1 MIRNI
6 PFKVILKN
14 YYLFIRDFFSDLF
27 DDKLGHYASSLS
39 WSTLFSILPLMVIV
53 FSIFTSMP
61 VFDSVYSKIENL
73 IFSNLMPTDSKVVM
87 SYINTFIN
95 STDKLGYV
103 GAIYV
108 TFAVFMFFKNYDY
121 IVNDI
126 FDAPSR
132 TLWAAVKTYLLL
144 LLIIPVL
151 VGLSFYISS
160 FLQGYLDTSKLTSAI
175 HIYAFLPFLMT
186 WMTFYITY
194 QLSANTHV
202 DFQAALI
209 SSFIASFIWFISK
222 SAFVF
227 YVVHN
232 KTYESIYGSVSTL
245 LFFFLWIYISWA
257 IFIHGLKFCDLL
269 NKDEEIEHI

>member
-1 MIRNI
+1 MNKNYQIT
-6 PFKVILKN
+6 VLLKN

-53 FSIFTSMP
+53 FSVFTSMP
-61 VFDSVYSKIENL
+61 IFDSVYSKIEKL

-87 SYINTFIN
+87 DYINTFMQ
-95 STDKLGYV
+95 STDRLGYI
-103 GAIYV
+103 GGGYV

-126 FDAPSR
+126 FNTSCR
-132 TLWAAVKTYLLL
+132 SLWKASKTYLLL
-144 LLIIPVL
+144 LILIPTIL
-151 VGLSFYISS
+151 GLSYYISS
-160 FLQGYLDTSKLTSAI
+160 FAQVYLDANEITSSI
-175 HIYAFLPFLMT
+175 HIFTFLPFLMT
-186 WMTFYITY
+186 WMTFYIAY
-194 QLSANTHV
+194 QLSANIHIDV
-202 DFQAALI
+202 QAAVI
-209 SSFIASFIWFISK
+209 SSFIASLIWFLSK
-222 SAFVF
+222 MGFVF

-269 NKDEEIEHI
+269 NRDEEIEHI

>member
-1 MIRNI
+1 MNKNYQIT
-6 PFKVILKN
+6 VLLKN

-53 FSIFTSMP
+53 FSVFTSMP
-61 VFDSVYSKIENL
+61 IFDSVYSKIEKL

-87 SYINTFIN
+87 DYINTFMQ
-95 STDKLGYV
+95 STDRLGYI
-103 GAIYV
+103 GGGYV

-126 FDAPSR
+126 FNTSSR
-132 TLWAAVKTYLLL
+132 SLWKASKTYLLL
-144 LLIIPVL
+144 LILIPTTL
-151 VGLSFYISS
+151 GLSYYISS
-160 FLQGYLDTSKLTSAI
+160 FVQVYLDANEITSSI
-175 HIYAFLPFLMT
+175 HIFTFLPFLMT
-186 WMTFYITY
+186 WMTFYIAY
-194 QLSANTHV
+194 QLSANIHIDV
-202 DFQAALI
+202 QAAVI
-209 SSFIASFIWFISK
+209 SSFIASLIWFLSK
-222 SAFVF
+222 MGFVF

-257 IFIHGLKFCDLL
+257 IFIHGLKFCD
-269 NKDEEIEHI
+269 